1 MFILYHLCLK
11 SLLLFFVSHTEEDID
26 IITVEHNTD
35 RGHHNAE
42 LPPRRHTEPP
52 QTIIPTPTTQFTKSG
67 NLLHICSPANSP
79 RKATQRK
86 KRLIKCHD
94 QIGFQ
99 DSTEMAKTRRICHNS
114 EEKKRRN
121 KLKIG
126 FDNLRMEI
134 PSIKRNPRAS
144 QRIILEEAVKYIKV
158 LRSREQDQRLI

>member
-1 MFILYHLCLK
+1 ML
-11 SLLLFFVSHTEEDID
+11 SFFVSHTEEDID

-42 LPPRRHTEPP
+42 LPPTEPP
-52 QTIIPTPTTQFTKSG
+52 QTIMPTPTTQFSNITKSG

-79 RKATQRK
+79 RKVTQRK

-99 DSTEMAKTRRICHNS
+99 DSTEMAKTKRICHNS

-121 KLKIG
+121 NLRIG
-126 FDNLRMEI
+126 FDDLRMEI

-144 QRIILEEAVKYIKV
+144 QRLILQEAVKYIKV
-158 LRSREQDQRLI
+158 LQSRGQDQRLI